1 MTTQVKKAIIY
12 VEWQDPTH
20 EPKQIEVQYNPT
32 EYSIDKQVT
41 IGEVAIPGI
50 DAPLQQFVRGSA
62 EKLSLD
68 LFFDTTEHGTGQG
81 AVSVTTETDKIYQL
95 IKIEPKRHA
104 PPILTFV
111 WGGDSFPGSS
121 VGGAP
126 GNVAGAALQA
136 VTSAIAGAVTA
147 AVDAVVAAAGSVGG
161 AALAAASAPLG
172 NQRRNGFRCVM
183 EQIKQKF
190 TLFSPDGVPLRATLT
205 VTLREY
211 KTLDDQL
218 KQLNLSSPDRT
229 HAHVVEQGDALDSI
243 ANRYYD
249 RSNDWRAI
257 ADANSI
263 YDPRR
268 LVPGKVLQVPPLA

>member
-12 VEWQDPTH
+12 VEWQERTR

-68 LFFDTTEHGTGQG
+68 LFFDTTEQGTGQG

-95 IKIEPKRHA
+95 IKIEPERHA

-111 WGGDSFPGSS
+111 WSDQFPGSS
-121 VGGAP
+121 IGGAP
-126 GNVAGAALQA
+126 GSVAGAALQA
-136 VTSAIAGAVTA
+136 ITGAIVGAAAAAADAAIAAT
-147 AVDAVVAAAGSVGG
+147 GSVG
-161 AALAAASAPLG
+161 ATALAAASATLG

-190 TLFSPDGVPLRATLT
+190 TLFSSDGVPLRATLT

-218 KQLNLSSPDRT
+218 HQLNLSSPDRT
-229 HAHVVEQGDALDSI
+229 HAHVVLQGDALASI
-243 ANRYYD
+243 AQRYYQQP
-249 RSNDWRAI
+249 NEWRAI
-257 ADANSI
+257 ADANFI

-268 LVPGKVLQVPPLA
+268 LTPGRVLKIPPLA

>member
-12 VEWQDPTH
+12 VDWQDPNR
-20 EPKQIEVQYNPT
+20 EPKQIDVQYNPT

-95 IKIEPKRHA
+95 IKIEPERHA

-111 WGGDSFPGSS
+111 WSDSFPGSS

-126 GNVAGAALQA
+126 GSVAGAALQ
-136 VTSAIAGAVTA
+136 TISGAIADGAASAADA
-147 AVDAVVAAAGSVGG
+147 AVAATGSTGG
-161 AALAAASAPLG
+161 TALAAAAAPLG

-205 VTLREY
+205 VSLREY
-211 KTLDDQL
+211 KTLEDQL
-218 KQLNLSSPDRT
+218 RQLNLSSPDRT
-229 HAHVVEQGDALDSI
+229 HAHVVAQGDALASI
-243 ANRYYD
+243 AERYYH
-249 RSNDWRAI
+249 RPNDWRAI
-257 ADANSI
+257 ADENSV

-268 LVPGKVLQVPPLA
+268 LKPGIVLRVPPLA